1 MKNICVKLSQPN
13 SGKFRKVLSSKENI
27 FPIFDPENAST
38 YSYTPGATLQDDEW
52 FCITDVKIKE
62 YSIDLL
68 SGKFTT
74 VDFKLLTIPEFYK
87 IDYLFVLGDR
97 FIFFQNIPK
106 SQLVTKKG
114 IFRFGDNF
122 TYRTDCEEI
131 VIKNLPDAIYD
142 KTTDNLYFRRLE
154 SITSIFKGIDM
165 LYREATQEET
175 DAFLANSFIT
185 LKGDY
190 SSSKVKMANRKRI
203 ALAIK
208 TLSELNESERDN
220 IFEYIR
226 DYCPDLKM
234 SGKSF
239 EIGSE
244 NELKLL
250 IYGIEQRFYTTIVG
264 GERRLANSIIPLNKG

>member
-1 MKNICVKLSQPN
+1 M
-13 SGKFRKVLSSKENI
+13 
-27 FPIFDPENAST
+27 
-38 YSYTPGATLQDDEW
+38 
-52 FCITDVKIKE
+52 
-62 YSIDLL
+62 
-68 SGKFTT
+68 
-74 VDFKLLTIPEFYK
+74 
-87 IDYLFVLGDR
+87 FVLGDR